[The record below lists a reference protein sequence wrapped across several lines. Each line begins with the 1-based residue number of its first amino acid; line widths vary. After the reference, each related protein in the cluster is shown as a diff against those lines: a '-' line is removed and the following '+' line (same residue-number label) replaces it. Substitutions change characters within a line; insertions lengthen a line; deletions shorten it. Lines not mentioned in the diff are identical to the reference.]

1 VLLGILKPFLHHLNM
16 STPFFTPFI

>member
-1 VLLGILKPFLHHLNM
+1 VLLGILKPFLQQLNM